1 MYDFYRVPLG
11 EWIDAFI
18 NFLVI
23 HLSAATRIFSSFTGQ
38 WLDLLENA
46 VNFVPTPLLI
56 IVFTAIAWISTRN
69 LAMTIFSAIGFLLI
83 WNLELW
89 EASISTL
96 TLVFV
101 SASLAVCIG
110 APIGMLIAI
119 APRAKSIVM
128 PLLDAMQTMPAFV
141 YLIPAIP
148 FFGIG
153 KVSAVFATII
163 FAMPPA
169 IRLTY
174 LGIKEV
180 PAELVECAEAF
191 GSTRWQRLIKLEL
204 PIAAPT
210 IMAGINQ
217 TVLLALSM
225 VVIAAMIG
233 ARGLGGEVWR
243 AIQRLDLGSGFEAG
257 ICIVILAIYIDRI
270 LQALGKRK
278 VVSSKMG
285 T

>member
-1 MYDFYRVPLG
+1 MNSLYRLPLG
-11 EWIDAFI
+11 EWLEAIID
-18 NFLVI
+18 FLVL
-23 HLSAATRIFSSFTGQ
+23 HLSPATRAFAIFIESILNFIEQGLNIIPVPFMIIILS
-38 WLDLLENA
+38 LL
-46 VNFVPTPLLI
+46 
-56 IVFTAIAWISTRN
+56 AWRITRKVG
-69 LAMTIFSAIGFLLI
+69 MTIFTSLGFLLI
-83 WNLELW
+83 WNLDLW
-89 EASISTL
+89 QASMSTL

-101 SASLAVCIG
+101 SALMAVG
-110 APIGMLIAI
+110 LGVPIGMLVAVV
-119 APRAKSIVM
+119 PRLRSITM

-180 PAELVECAEAF
+180 PEELVECAEAF
-191 GSTRWQRLIKLEL
+191 GSTRMQRLLKLEL
-204 PIAAPT
+204 PIATPT
-210 IMAGINQ
+210 ILAGINQ

-257 ICIVILAIYIDRI
+257 ICIVIIAIYLDRL
-270 LQALGKRK
+270 LQALGRK
-278 VVSSKMG
+278 TSRKSK
-285 T
+285 